1 MLHMLLIWLCF
12 KCTSQQEVRTICP
25 PSAWDAN
32 ATRMPGIQATFSVLF
47 ALKDDSA
54 TVSGSSPP
62 LSALTR
68 DINKSAK
75 SAAGSV
81 ENMRLVRSPELRVY
95 RGTSSGIPVDP
106 FPGHT
111 PTPKQNPSGLSV
123 IVHVVKR
130 TAHWKFMRRFFCSSN
145 SLNEPLNVSLF
156 HGVHSAYSTLRT

>member
-1 MLHMLLIWLCF
+1 MILFQTYLPAGSAHDLSA
-12 KCTSQQEVRTICP
+12 KCRRCEQST
-25 PSAWDAN
+25 N
-32 ATRMPGIQATFSVLF
+32 ARNSGNISVLF
-47 ALKDDSA
+47 ASEDDSRCA
-54 TVSGSSPP
+54 TVSDSSPP
-62 LSALTR
+62 LSSLTR

-123 IVHVVKR
+123 IVHVVKG
-130 TAHWKFMRRFFCSSN
+130 TAH
-145 SLNEPLNVSLF
+145 
-156 HGVHSAYSTLRT
+156 